1 MAVSMDVNLVM
12 DVFIIVIFVMVVFI
26 IAHCLNMHKIAPHGT
41 TAAEA
46 FISL

>member
-1 MAVSMDVNLVM
+1 MIMAKNIVVSLV
-12 DVFIIVIFVMVVFI
+12 VVVFI
-26 IAHCLNMHKIAPHGT
+26 TVVFVIAHCLNMHNIAPHGS